1 MSDTLNTPPDPP
13 VRATAAQMAQRSI
26 RSSKKPQRHG
36 SRPPFQM
43 PMSDEAKFAP
53 MPADPYGP
61 AFDGANPFEQPPQGP
76 LFGAIEASGS
86 FDFTAAGAPQWQA
99 PAQPENS
106 PFDRSTFG
114 GFGQGA
120 FASTPAQAAAA
131 PTSNVFGSQPSNNIF
146 TFGSQAT
153 TSAPTSGFGGST
165 NNIQAPAIPAPAQTT
180 AAPTSNVFGSQPSN
194 NIFTFGSQANTSAP
208 TPGFGGSTNNIFGQ
222 AASTPAPA
230 QAAPST
236 TSSFFPPSNA
246 QDGATS
252 TPATFSFGQP
262 AQTGASSTST
272 PAPTQAAPSNA
283 QDGVASTPATFSFGQ
298 PAQTGASSTSTP
310 APAQAAPST
319 TSSFFP
325 PSNAPDGVAST
336 PATFSF
342 GQPAQTA
349 APSTTS
355 SFFPPSNVQDGVA
368 STPATFS
375 FGQPAQTGASSTSTP
390 APAQAAPS
398 TTFSFG
404 QPAQTGASSTPFTFG
419 GQGGN
424 QTSATPGANQVAS
437 PSGNDSS
444 AMSTSTP
451 APAQAAPSTSSF
463 FPPANGQDGV
473 ASTPATFSFGQP
485 AQTGASSTP
494 FTFGGQGGN
503 QTSATPSANQV
514 ASPSGNDCSAMSI
527 VTSPPAN
534 TAPITG
540 ITFGLSSATPQT
552 ANTFGSISSNM
563 FGNQASANPSIAG
576 VGASTSQSSASN
588 GPNLFANNNQ
598 APVTAS
604 GSLSNGNTKPDEP
617 STAAP
622 VSNSLFGRITK
633 PDETAAPA
641 SNSLFGRITKPD
653 EPSAAP
659 ASNSLFDRITKPAEP
674 SPAAPALNSISEQ
687 VTKPAEPLAP
697 ANAFPNL
704 FANANKP
711 STTSA
716 ENQNGQTAESSAPA
730 TSWVNPFANKSSTS
744 SAVQNALASGS
755 DGEASRTVPPTTNLF
770 GNSSLKAPPSSN
782 LFANSFKPPSS
793 VSFSGSPLKATS
805 SNNSFANTSPSKN
818 APLSTINQPSTQET
832 LASSLNG
839 TASPANLFALANN
852 RPSGDLTNGQ
862 SVSSTAQSAIKSNP
876 NVVSLLG
883 KVDRELENSQTREKD
898 TDAPEER
905 VIRNSSLKLIAPN
918 TYFDDN
924 GDPNNYP
931 RMFPG
936 FYYAHKYPIE
946 KMEKWVP
953 SDFTS
958 EMELE
963 FYSGY
968 RMRMLREAFDRYQ
981 KAVSLDLAC
990 NMYPAM
996 MYFNSLRGI
1005 ILSRTQADI
1014 VEAATRIKRKARKG
1028 PNQENQNVGKRI
1040 KTVQPSAPLNLF
1052 GKGSLDRSP
1061 TKPANAWATENR
1073 SQPAVNGSSS
1083 QAPSFVPPQ
1092 PAARPV
1098 SPAKNKRKGEELTKD
1113 DYESSQGS
1121 RPLKQARM
1129 KDSYGEEN
1137 AGSSSS
1143 QAPSFIPPQPAARPV
1158 SPAKN
1163 KRKGEELTKDDYE
1176 NSQGSRPLKQA
1187 RMKGSKGDADAGSN
1201 TLQLFQQA
1209 LDSPAKTSPRKVL
1222 PEKGTP
1228 SSQVSDDK
1236 PRPNPFGGLPVPGSP
1251 SVQSPSVFKPAGS
1264 MTGLANPFPA
1274 PSEGSVL
1281 KPDALKAPNFGTP
1294 KTDAVK
1300 APNFGTPKTDVVKA
1314 PNFGTPMFGAP
1325 NFGAPKT
1332 DAVKPPMF
1340 GAPKTDAIKPP
1351 MFGAPKTDAIKPPM
1365 FGAPKTDAVKPPI
1378 FGAPVNFLDAFKNK
1392 AEKDQANSEQELM
1405 EKFKEREYDS
1415 EEEAETE
1422 WEAKYWK
1429 RRELEKKKLAE
1440 DGKKA
1445 TVPKFGIAK
1454 KPESQNLFGP
1464 AVSTKSPTTSVLSSA
1479 NASRSS
1485 TPARSIFDGAS
1496 SKPVGKN
1503 IFAHLSD
1510 SGGSPKVNKD
1520 DEESDDDQTEGE
1532 SDSENKDPSYKY
1544 KPDEGNKSGPGTPV
1558 TPVENTG
1565 AGIASTKKLAASGG
1579 LFGTPSQAPQTPG
1592 SGTSTPVRSL
1602 FDRIAKDKDGN
1613 PIRVLPTSSSDEK
1626 ENTQPPKNKNLFA
1639 SLNKPT
1645 GSSGDQLWKSDTPI
1659 KFGAATP
1666 TSDGSGL
1673 PAVVVQASTPTT
1685 NTVNAFGNLFGNAK
1699 DGKPASFGGFG
1710 TSPAN
1715 SSGAKPAGVG
1725 FGFGVGATSAT
1736 SSLFP
1741 SVAGS
1746 TNTSRATTPGVTT
1759 EGDEADPDGVHHEQI
1774 DLTAGGPGEE
1784 DEDVIHEVRA
1794 KVQKWNGASWDKQGL
1809 GPLRVLRHK
1818 LTKATRIL
1826 VRADPSGTIVMN
1838 KALLSGEYKS
1848 AGKTMKITTVGDDSK
1863 PLETWLIQV
1872 KTSEFAKTLAEILQ
1886 ANKPE
1891 AK

>member
-1 MSDTLNTPPDPP
+1 MPDTPPDPP

-61 AFDGANPFEQPPQGP
+61 AFDGANPFEQPQGP

-86 FDFTAAGAPQWQA
+86 FDFTAAGAPQWQSPA
-99 PAQPENS
+99 PPENS

-120 FASTPAQAAAA
+120 FASTPAQAPAA

-146 TFGSQAT
+146 TFGSQAN
-153 TSAPTSGFGGST
+153 TSAPTSGFGGSL

-208 TPGFGGSTNNIFGQ
+208 TPGFGGSSNNIFGQ

-230 QAAPST
+230 QAAPSS

-246 QDGATS
+246 QDGVTS

-262 AQTGASSTST
+262 T
-272 PAPTQAAPSNA
+272 
-283 QDGVASTPATFSFGQ
+283 
-298 PAQTGASSTSTP
+298 QTGASSTSTP
-310 APAQAAPST
+310 APAQAAPPS

-325 PSNAPDGVAST
+325 TSNA
-336 PATFSF
+336 
-342 GQPAQTA
+342 
-349 APSTTS
+349 
-355 SFFPPSNVQDGVA
+355 QDGVA
-368 STPATFS
+368 STPVTFS
-375 FGQPAQTGASSTSTP
+375 FGR
-390 APAQAAPS
+390 
-398 TTFSFG
+398 
-404 QPAQTGASSTPFTFG
+404 PAQTGASSTPFTFG

-437 PSGNDSS
+437 PSGNDS
-444 AMSTSTP
+444 
-451 APAQAAPSTSSF
+451 
-463 FPPANGQDGV
+463 
-473 ASTPATFSFGQP
+473 
-485 AQTGASSTP
+485 
-494 FTFGGQGGN
+494 
-503 QTSATPSANQV
+503 
-514 ASPSGNDCSAMSI
+514 AMSI

-534 TAPITG
+534 TAPTTG
-540 ITFGLSSATPQT
+540 ITFSLSSATTQT
-552 ANTFGSISSNM
+552 ANTLGSISSNM
-563 FGNQASANPSIAG
+563 FGNQASANPSVAG
-576 VGASTSQSSASN
+576 VGASTSQPSASN

-598 APVTAS
+598 APVAAS
-604 GSLSNGNTKPDEP
+604 GSLSNGDTKPDEP

-704 FANANKP
+704 FANANKS

-716 ENQNGQTAESSAPA
+716 ENQDGQTAESSAPA

-744 SAVQNALASGS
+744 STVQNALASGS
-755 DGEASRTVPPTTNLF
+755 DGEASRTVPPTSNLF
-770 GNSSLKAPPSSN
+770 GNSSLKAPSSSN

-818 APLSTINQPSTQET
+818 EPLSKIDQPLMQET
-832 LASSLNG
+832 LASSPNG
-839 TASPANLFALANN
+839 TAKPANLFALANN
-852 RPSGDLTNGQ
+852 RPSGNLTNGQ
-862 SVSSTAQSAIKSNP
+862 GVSSTTQSAIKSNP

-898 TDAPEER
+898 PDGPEEQ
-905 VIRNSSLKLIAPN
+905 VIRNSCLKLIAPN

-981 KAVSLDLAC
+981 KMVSLDLAC
-990 NMYPAM
+990 NMYPAI

-1014 VEAATRIKRKARKG
+1014 VEAATKIKRKARKG
-1028 PNQENQNVGKRI
+1028 PIQENQNVGKRI

-1073 SQPAVNGSSS
+1073 PQPAVNGSSS

-1113 DYESSQGS
+1113 DYESGQGS

-1129 KDSYGEEN
+1129 KDFYGEAN
-1137 AGSSSS
+1137 
-1143 QAPSFIPPQPAARPV
+1143 
-1158 SPAKN
+1158 
-1163 KRKGEELTKDDYE
+1163 
-1176 NSQGSRPLKQA
+1176 
-1187 RMKGSKGDADAGSN
+1187 AGSN

-1222 PEKGTP
+1222 PEKGIP
-1228 SSQVSDDK
+1228 SSQLSDDK
-1236 PRPNPFGGLPVPGSP
+1236 PRSNPFGGLPVSGSP
-1251 SVQSPSVFKPAGS
+1251 SVGSPSVFKPAGS
-1264 MTGLANPFPA
+1264 MTGLANPSPT

-1294 KTDAVK
+1294 KTDVVK

-1332 DAVKPPMF
+1332 DVVKPPMF
-1340 GAPKTDAIKPP
+1340 GAPN
-1351 MFGAPKTDAIKPPM
+1351 FGAPKTDAI
-1365 FGAPKTDAVKPPI
+1365 KPPI

-1392 AEKDQANSEQELM
+1392 AEKDQANSEQKLM
-1405 EKFKEREYDS
+1405 EKAKEAEYESD
-1415 EEEAETE
+1415 EEAETE

-1464 AVSTKSPTTSVLSSA
+1464 AVSTKSPATSVLSSA

-1485 TPARSIFDGAS
+1485 TPARSIFDGVS

-1544 KPDEGNKSGPGTPV
+1544 KPDEENKSGPGTPV

-1639 SLNKPT
+1639 SLKKPT

-1666 TSDGSGL
+1666 NSDGSGL

-1699 DGKPASFGGFG
+1699 DGKPAPFGGFG
-1710 TSPAN
+1710 TSPAS

-1794 KVQKWNGASWDKQGL
+1794 KIQKWNGASWDKQGL

-1848 AGKTMKITTVGDDSK
+1848 EGKTMKITTVGDDSK
-1863 PLETWLIQV
+1863 PLETWLVQV